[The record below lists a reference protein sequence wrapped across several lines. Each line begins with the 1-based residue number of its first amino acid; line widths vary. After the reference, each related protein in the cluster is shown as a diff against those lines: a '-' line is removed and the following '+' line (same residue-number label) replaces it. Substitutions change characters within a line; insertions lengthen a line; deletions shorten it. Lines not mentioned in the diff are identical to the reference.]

1 MLLTLDAVLDAGALT
16 TINAQL
22 DQARFVDG
30 RASAGRDA
38 RRVKRNEELP
48 PQDLLTGL
56 LNEHVLRPLHA
67 HPVFQAAALPAR
79 LSGAFFARYQPG
91 MVYGAHVDDPIMGP
105 EGGRYR
111 TDVSITV
118 FLTPPDSYEGGELVI
133 HAEHGEQRIKAAAG
147 SAVIYPSGSLHA
159 VAPVTR
165 GERRV
170 AVAWAQSMVR
180 SPEQRR
186 LLYELHTAASA
197 LREALP
203 QAQVTQTVQHVYIN
217 LIRLWA
223 DI

>member
-1 MLLTLDAVLDAGALT
+1 MLLTLDDVLDAATLAEV
-16 TINAQL
+16 NARL
-22 DQARFVDG
+22 DQAAFADG

-38 RRVKRNEELP
+38 ARVKRNEEVP
-48 PQDLLTGL
+48 PQDALSRL
-56 LNEHVLRPLHA
+56 LNERVLRPLYA

-91 MVYGAHVDDPIMGP
+91 MEYGAHVDDPIMGP

-118 FLTPPDSYEGGELVI
+118 FLSPPESYAGGELVI
-133 HAEHGEQRIKAAAG
+133 HAAYGEQRLKGAAG
-147 SAVIYPSGSLHA
+147 SAVIYPSGSLHR
-159 VAPVTR
+159 VAPVTH

-170 AVAWAQSMVR
+170 AVAWAQSLVR
-180 SPEQRR
+180 GTEQRR

-203 QAQVTQTVQHVYIN
+203 QAQVTQTVQQVYIN
-217 LIRLWA
+217 LMRLWA
-223 DI
+223 DP